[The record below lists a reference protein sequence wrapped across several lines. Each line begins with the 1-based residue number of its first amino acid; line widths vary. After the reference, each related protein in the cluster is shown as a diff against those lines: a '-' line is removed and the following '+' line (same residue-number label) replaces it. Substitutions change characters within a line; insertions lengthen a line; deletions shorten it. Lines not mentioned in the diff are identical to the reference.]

1 MFKMEYDNKGLSTL
15 WMLPVFLHQAQVTV
29 KIRGSDYVF
38 NTYRAFFNLIWGAVT
53 EGRFVSRLEKARVN
67 VNEWEKGPD
76 KWNGRRAFVLVNRRR
91 GIVFYCRSLQRDMP
105 VMFSFM
111 DVGFS
116 TGDMAPLGE
125 KNTVTISKMWDA
137 NEPTVLISV
146 NFVGHPSRYREFL
159 ERIADLA
166 HRPVDWGRE
175 FESGRAIVK
184 PVRAELYVR
193 YDESRELEVRDA
205 IRGLYRR
212 YGVWVQIRENRHEG
226 VDPDSVVYN
235 GRSEVAIDGLRLHI
249 KTYRRQR
256 YKHPAETPDD
266 HPKVEVSVYFGDGA
280 SWDDVEWQ
288 LNKAG
293 SLLASFVSAIHLEES
308 LITGWDTYPTAQFEP
323 DPLIVR
329 GIIRGELEEVV
340 RRSVFPSFRLGELDK
355 ELLLRLS
362 YANLDSQRIKRVAEE
377 LGVPLRT
384 LRYHMRKLER
394 LGLVIKRRIRRNQW
408 IYMMNVDALRDSHKP
423 KVERDILAIVE
434 EAKRNVVVPAEIV
447 NDERLETVYLLVCE
461 GYTTSKALAKV
472 LGVSERRARW
482 YLTELRRKGL
492 IDYER
497 VGRYVRWRPL
507 PVPLASS
514 VGVSVGGEVM
524 KRR

>member
-1 MFKMEYDNKGLSTL
+1 MVGRSNGLYNCR
-15 WMLPVFLHQAQVTV
+15 PVKAFLHQAQVTV

-38 NTYRAFFNLIWGAVT
+38 NTYRAFFNMLWGAVT
-53 EGRFVSRLEKARVN
+53 GGRYVSRLEGAGIN
-67 VNEWEKGPD
+67 VREWERGPD

-137 NEPTVLISV
+137 NEPTVLISL
-146 NFVGHPSRYREFL
+146 NFVGHPARYREFL
-159 ERIADLA
+159 ERIADVA
-166 HRPVDWGRE
+166 HRPIDWARE
-175 FESGRAIVK
+175 FESGRAVVK
-184 PVRAELYVR
+184 PVRAEIYVR

-226 VDPDSVVYN
+226 VEPDSVVYN

-256 YKHPAETPDD
+256 YKHPAEMPDD
-266 HPKVEVSVYFGDGA
+266 HPKVEVSVYFRDG
-280 SWDDVEWQ
+280 STWEEVEWQ
-288 LNKAG
+288 LEKAG
-293 SLLASFVSAIHLEES
+293 SLLASFVSAIHLDDS
-308 LITGWDTYPTAQFEP
+308 LITDWDTYPTAYFEP

-329 GIIRGELEEVV
+329 GIIKGELEEEVK
-340 RRSVFPSFRLGELDK
+340 RSVFPSFRLGELDR
-355 ELLLRLS
+355 ELLLRLAYS
-362 YANLDSQRIKRVAEE
+362 NLDSQRLKRLAEE
-377 LGVPLRT
+377 WRVPIRT
-384 LRYHMRKLER
+384 LRYHMQKLER
-394 LGLVIKRRIRRNQW
+394 LGLVWKRRIRHNQW
-408 IYMMNVDALRDSHKP
+408 IYAINVDALREGHKP
-423 KVERDILAIVE
+423 KVERDILTMVE
-434 EAKRNVVVPAEIV
+434 EARQKVVIPPEIA

-472 LGVSERRARW
+472 LGVGERRARW
-482 YLTELRRKGL
+482 YLSKLRRLGL
-492 IDYER
+492 VDYER

-507 PVPLASS
+507 P
-514 VGVSVGGEVM
+514 GQVSVFSSMGVPVGGVIM